1 MNHETAILQL
11 IQTQGLGKATISRL
25 LRVLATEGRGLSDFI
40 LSPVNELVNRYRLKT
55 EVAQILKTNS
65 NQAEELAAELHQQE
79 IHFLVQGTEKYPLH
93 LIQILGETA
102 PPVLF
107 AKGNLDILKNKAVG
121 FSGSRKTSEKGL
133 VIASNAA
140 GILGKSCINIVSGY
154 ASGTDLASHIG
165 ALNAGGVT
173 TFVLAEGILNFRVKR
188 EIAELLSNENY
199 LAISEFPPRT
209 KWIARNAMQRNH
221 TICGLSD
228 AMLIVESGLDG
239 GTFAA
244 GETTRQLNLPLFV
257 VDYAQPPQSAEGN
270 RYFLSKDA
278 MPVRGNGGDK
288 PNLKALFQVLNQENV
303 SSVKKHSCNSSSL
316 LDLVIPDNITDMT
329 SHGKNAL

>member
-1 MNHETAILQL
+1 MNQEIAILKL
-11 IQTQGLGKATISRL
+11 IQTQGLGKVTISRL
-25 LRVLATEGRGLSDFI
+25 LKVLATEGRGLEDFV
-40 LSPVNELVNRYRLKT
+40 LSPVNELVNHYRLKT
-55 EVAQILKTNS
+55 EVAQALKTN
-65 NQAEELAAELHQQE
+65 NHQAEELATELYQRSLQV
-79 IHFLVQGTEKYPLH
+79 LVQGTENYPHH

-107 AKGNLDILKNKAVG
+107 AKGNLNIIKNKAVG

-133 VIASNAA
+133 GIASNAA
-140 GILGKSCINIVSGY
+140 GILGKSCINVVSGY
-154 ASGTDLASHIG
+154 ASGTDLASHSG

-173 TFVLAEGILNFRVKR
+173 TFVLAEGILKFSIKR
-188 EIAELLSNENY
+188 GISELLSNENY

-209 KWIARNAMQRNH
+209 KWIARNAMQRNR

-244 GETTRQLNLPLFV
+244 GETTQQLDLPLFV

-270 RYFLSKDA
+270 CYFLNKGA
-278 MPVRGNGGDK
+278 MPLRGNAEGK
-288 PNLKALFQVLNQENV
+288 PNLKALFQALNRENDV
-303 SSVKKHSCNSSSL
+303 SSVKKHSCNSSPL
-316 LDLVIPDNITDMT
+316 LDLVIPDNITDM
-329 SHGKNAL
+329 